1 MNLIEKAGAV
11 ERVLYE
17 LDEEI
22 KKFQTWS
29 TLGCKVG
36 CGKCCTK
43 ADIEATPLEFLP
55 LALSIWQEG
64 KADAWLDSLH
74 TQTDNKICLVLNPS
88 QLGVGHCTDYM
99 HRGLICRVFGF
110 SARLNKYNR
119 KEMLTCSVIKTEQ
132 EGGYQKTLID
142 INGEGQVPLAGDF
155 YTKLNYID
163 PLMSNQFMSINKA
176 ILRALELVSQYFLY
190 RNQEADNPLL
200 LPEY

>member
-64 KADAWLDSLH
+64 KADAWLDSLY

-99 HRGLICRVFGF
+99 HRGLICRLFGF